1 MSEITFEK
9 ALRDSRAYNLIHNDF
24 SSGLGHAYMVVSPD
38 DEIVDEFFTLVA
50 ASVYCT
56 NHDACLACSECRKV
70 LHNNHPDVY
79 HVFPTKDKIK
89 VDDVEQM
96 LDTVS
101 VKPLSGHKIY
111 FVHRADQMNAQAQN
125 KLLKTL
131 EEPPKD
137 VTIFLGV
144 SNEASVLD
152 TIKSRAR
159 TVAID
164 VFDEDVVYRALLSLG
179 IDEPTCAI
187 AAACSEGQLGKA
199 HKIALSPK
207 YADLYKCAIY
217 LLTNL
222 NRSSDVVK
230 VDGIVASEQDLS
242 GLLDVTSIILRD
254 MLVCKQNQNLMLSK
268 HLSADI
274 INLSGRYSE
283 RALSEI
289 LFKINTARR
298 KLSLNVN
305 VMATVDDL
313 LFSMLEAKHKWQ

>member
-1 MSEITFEK
+1 VSEITFEK
-9 ALRDSRAYNLIHNDF
+9 VLRASRAYGLIHNDF

-50 ASVYCT
+50 ASVYCQ
-56 NHDACLACSECRKV
+56 NGNACLECSECRKV
-70 LHNNHPDVY
+70 LHNNHPDIY

-89 VDDVEQM
+89 VDDIEQM
-96 LDTVS
+96 LDTVP

-111 FVHRADQMNAQAQN
+111 LIHRADQMNAQAQN

-144 SNEASVLD
+144 ANEASVLD

-159 TVAID
+159 VVAMD
-164 VFDEDVVYRALLSLG
+164 VFDEDVVYNALISLG
-179 IDEPTCAI
+179 IDENTCAV

-199 HKIALSPK
+199 RKIALSPK

-217 LLTNL
+217 VLTNL
-222 NRSSDVVK
+222 ARSSDVVR
-230 VDGIVASEQDLS
+230 VDGIVTSESDLS
-242 GLLDVTSIILRD
+242 GLLDVLSIILRD

-268 HLSADI
+268 HLSSDI

-283 RALSEI
+283 RALAEI

-305 VMATVDDL
+305 ATATVDDL

>member
-1 MSEITFEK
+1 MNELTFEN
-9 ALRDSRAYNLIHNDF
+9 ALRSSKAYSLIRSDL
-24 SSGLGHAYMVVSPD
+24 STGLGHAYMVVSAD
-38 DEIVDEFFTLVA
+38 DDVVDEFFTLVGE
-50 ASVYCT
+50 SIYCKT
-56 NHDACLACSECRKV
+56 HDACGECTECKKV
-70 LHNNHPDVY
+70 AHNNHVDVFHLY
-79 HVFPTKDKIK
+79 PVGGKIK
-89 VDDVEQM
+89 VDDVERM
-96 LDTVS
+96 LDTIA
-101 VKPLSGHKIY
+101 VKPLSDKKVY
-111 FVHRADQMNAQAQN
+111 FVHRADLMNVQAQN
-125 KLLKTL
+125 KILKTL

-144 SNEASVLD
+144 ANEASMLD

-159 TVAID
+159 AVAID
-164 VFDEDVVYRALLSLG
+164 VFDEDVVYNALLSLG
-179 IDEPTCAI
+179 IDKDTCAV

-199 HKIALSPK
+199 YKIAQSPK

-230 VDGIVASEQDLS
+230 VDGIVATEQDLS
-242 GLLDVTSIILRD
+242 GLLDVLSIILRD

-268 HLSADI
+268 HLSSDI
-274 INLSGRYSE
+274 INLSSRYSE
-283 RALSEI
+283 RALAEI
-289 LFKINTARR
+289 LFRINVARR

>member
-9 ALRDSRAYNLIHNDF
+9 VLRASRAYGLIHNDF

-50 ASVYCT
+50 ASVYCQ
-56 NHDACLACSECRKV
+56 NGNACLECSECRKV
-70 LHNNHPDVY
+70 LHNNHPDIY

-89 VDDVEQM
+89 VDDIEQM
-96 LDTVS
+96 LDTVP

-111 FVHRADQMNAQAQN
+111 FIHRADQINSQAQN

-144 SNEASVLD
+144 ANEASVLD

-159 TVAID
+159 GVAMD
-164 VFDEDVVYRALLSLG
+164 VFDEDVVYNALISLG
-179 IDEPTCAI
+179 IDENTCAV

-199 HKIALSPK
+199 RKIALSPK

-217 LLTNL
+217 VLTNL
-222 NRSSDVVK
+222 ARSSDVVR
-230 VDGIVASEQDLS
+230 VDGIVTSE
-242 GLLDVTSIILRD
+242 
-254 MLVCKQNQNLMLSK
+254 
-268 HLSADI
+268 
-274 INLSGRYSE
+274 
-283 RALSEI
+283 
-289 LFKINTARR
+289 
-298 KLSLNVN
+298 
-305 VMATVDDL
+305 
-313 LFSMLEAKHKWQ
+313 

>member
-9 ALRDSRAYNLIHNDF
+9 VLRASRAYGLMHNDF

-50 ASVYCT
+50 ASVYCQ
-56 NHDACLACSECRKV
+56 NGNACLECSECRKV
-70 LHNNHPDVY
+70 LHNNHPDIY
-79 HVFPTKDKIK
+79 NVFPTKDKIK
-89 VDDVEQM
+89 VDDIEQM

-111 FVHRADQMNAQAQN
+111 FIHRADQMNAQAQN

-137 VTIFLGV
+137 VTIFLGIA
-144 SNEASVLD
+144 NEASVLD

-159 TVAID
+159 TIAID
-164 VFDEDVVYRALLSLG
+164 VFDEDVVYNALISLG
-179 IDEPTCAI
+179 IDESTCAI

-199 HKIALSPK
+199 RKIALSPK

-217 LLTNL
+217 VLTNL
-222 NRSSDVVK
+222 ARSSDVVR
-230 VDGIVASEQDLS
+230 VDGIVTSESDLN
-242 GLLDVTSIILRD
+242 GLLDVLCIILRD

-268 HLSADI
+268 HLSSDI

-283 RALSEI
+283 RALAEI
-289 LFKINTARR
+289 LFKINVARR

-305 VMATVDDL
+305 VTATVDDL